1 MTNWFRQVDGLLAKA
16 AKLLPSANTAAP
28 DIKFPVAKDVPLAQ
42 SYATGMAEE
51 NTAPADT
58 FYLDTAGS
66 FLAPVNSCG
75 SVSGQ
80 WTDFKPLINANN
92 LVCYNPDSSTLGD
105 RTDGR
110 ITTGS
115 KHPTDPRNHTFH
127 YSGRKEEVPFDA
139 QPVMKKE
146 HLQSP
151 QEHFVIE
158 KQPGENTSIF
168 DQSTTESIQ
177 PAVDAVSNNRPAV
190 NAVSNNRPAVNA
202 VSNNRPAV
210 NAVSN
215 NRPTTN
221 TVFNKPLTT
230 SEDSCEEN
238 TTEQP
243 EDNSTMEDSCGDKVE
258 PVAKKAR
265 LESTPQDSQNSDQ
278 EPWRG
283 KELQN

>member
-1 MTNWFRQVDGLLAKA
+1 M
-16 AKLLPSANTAAP
+16 
-28 DIKFPVAKDVPLAQ
+28 I
-42 SYATGMAEE
+42 
-51 NTAPADT
+51 
-58 FYLDTAGS
+58 
-66 FLAPVNSCG
+66 
-75 SVSGQ
+75 
-80 WTDFKPLINANN
+80 
-92 LVCYNPDSSTLGD
+92 
-105 RTDGR
+105 
-110 ITTGS
+110 
-115 KHPTDPRNHTFH
+115 
-127 YSGRKEEVPFDA
+127 
-139 QPVMKKE
+139 KKE

-177 PAVDAVSNNRPAV
+177 PAVNAVSNNRPAV

-215 NRPTTN
+215 NQPTMN

-230 SEDSCEEN
+230 GEDSCEEN

-243 EDNSTMEDSCGDKVE
+243 EDNSCGDKVE

-278 EPWRG
+278 GPWRG
-283 KELQN
+283 RELQY